1 MSANLLS
8 LNPNKT
14 EFHVIGSQQQ
24 LSKLNNNNPVL
35 AIDPNTI
42 ITPVTSARNL
52 DVLFDNHLSFNSQ
65 ISALSQSC
73 FYHIR
78 DLRRIRDTL
87 DFTTASTIAT
97 SLVHSKLDYRNSSY
111 CILPAYQIDHIQ

>member
-8 LNPNKT
+8 LTPNKT
-14 EFHVIGSQQQ
+14 EFLVIGTQQQ
-24 LSKLNNNNPVL
+24 LSKLNNPVL
-35 AIDPNTI
+35 VIDPNTI

-52 DVLFDNHLSFNSQ
+52 GVLFDNHLSFNSQ

-87 DFTTASTIAT
+87 DFTTASTIAWF
-97 SLVHSKLDYRNSSY
+97 
-111 CILPAYQIDHIQ
+111 ILN